1 MPLVQVQV
9 LMAARRRRDAELAL
23 LTLDATHAA
32 VAPLTG
38 MVKDGDKVLKAALG
52 RLKAA
57 LRYGVRDEEAE
68 RNAQIDATF
77 AKMLALAE
85 KQAADAAAQCPPPPP
100 PPRSS

>member
-1 MPLVQVQV
+1 MPLVQVLA

-23 LTLDATHAA
+23 LQLDATHAA

-38 MVKDGDKVLKAALG
+38 MVKDGGKILKASVG
-52 RLKAA
+52 RLKKA

-68 RNAQIDATF
+68 SDSQASATF
-77 AKMLALAE
+77 KLLLEMAK
-85 KQAADAAAQCPPPPP
+85 KQAAEQCPPQPP